1 MIAYGNKV
9 KGVFTDKR
17 DGSSSSLNVV
27 FFKKSF
33 DFECFKCLSYTNINF
48 YQKEK
53 YAKLKTEHR
62 KPNFR

>member
-9 KGVFTDKR
+9 KVVCTEKR
-17 DGSSSSLNVV
+17 DGSSSSLNIV
-27 FFKKSF
+27 FKKTF
-33 DFECFKCLSYTNINF
+33 DFECCECLIYTKINF

-62 KPNFR
+62 KPNFI